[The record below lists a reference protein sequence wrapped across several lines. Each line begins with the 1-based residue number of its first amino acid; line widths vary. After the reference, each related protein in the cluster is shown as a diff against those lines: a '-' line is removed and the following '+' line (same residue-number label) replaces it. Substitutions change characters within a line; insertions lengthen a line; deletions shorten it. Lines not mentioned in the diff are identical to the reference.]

1 MPSANPFTRLRPGD
15 RVAVI
20 APASAPDP
28 DRLRAGV
35 EVLASWGLEAVILPS
50 ATTSRRHLGDLAA
63 DDFVRA
69 HDVIKASGDPE
80 VAAIWAA
87 RGGYGVQRMIDLVPH
102 GNFNPRSRCRPIIGF
117 SDLTPLLLRAMCES
131 GTQMIHGP
139 MVVNL
144 GEAPEEALDHLHRLL
159 FEPHVPR
166 TLVTGLTSWS
176 GGDVQGVLLGGNV
189 SLLAASV
196 GTRDLPKPEGAIVL
210 LEDVGQPQWVI
221 DRALTQLIRAG
232 WLSRAAGILLGD
244 FSLDDDPALVTAML
258 RDRLLPLGVP
268 VWAGMP
274 AGHEQLNL
282 ALPVGAMVRIV
293 GGYLR
298 LA

>member
-1 MPSANPFTRLRPGD
+1 
-15 RVAVI
+15 
-20 APASAPDP
+20 
-28 DRLRAGV
+28 
-35 EVLASWGLEAVILPS
+35 
-50 ATTSRRHLGDLAA
+50 
-63 DDFVRA
+63 
-69 HDVIKASGDPE
+69 
-80 VAAIWAA
+80 
-87 RGGYGVQRMIDLVPH
+87 
-102 GNFNPRSRCRPIIGF
+102 
-117 SDLTPLLLRAMCES
+117 
-131 GTQMIHGP
+131 

-244 FSLDDDPALVTAML
+244 FSLDDDPARALQLARDNWNVQREPADLRILAEAAAATKDAAALQLVRDWLAETRLEYAAV
-258 RDRLLPLGVP
+258 DRLVN
-268 VWAGMP
+268 A
-274 AGHEQLNL
+274 
-282 ALPVGAMVRIV
+282 RSTT
-293 GGYLR
+293 
-298 LA
+298 